1 MQIPGLTLSA
11 DADQVPWRSTRVAGV
26 QWYLLATEGPA
37 QGGTESDGAPAAQE
51 TDAGDGPREHQ
62 GANAEQ
68 GASVLIRMQPGCGY
82 PPHRH
87 LDLEEVLVLSGG
99 YRDAEGVH
107 RAGDY
112 VRYAAGSAHAP
123 IALGETDAPV
133 GPQNPACVLFA
144 SARGGIRPLE
154 P

>member
-1 MQIPGLTLSA
+1 M
-11 DADQVPWRSTRVAGV
+11 DADQVPWRSTKVEGV
-26 QWYLLATEGPA
+26 QWYLLATEGPGQGAGDAHGDHGTQGAADA
-37 QGGTESDGAPAAQE
+37 QGASGT
-51 TDAGDGPREHQ
+51 
-62 GANAEQ
+62 Q

-87 LDLEEVLVLSGG
+87 LDLEEVLVLAGG

-112 VRYAAGSAHAP
+112 VRYAAGSCHAP
-123 IALGETDAPV
+123 IALGQADAPV

-144 SARGGIRPLE
+144 SARGGIQPLE
-154 P
+154 PQPLEP